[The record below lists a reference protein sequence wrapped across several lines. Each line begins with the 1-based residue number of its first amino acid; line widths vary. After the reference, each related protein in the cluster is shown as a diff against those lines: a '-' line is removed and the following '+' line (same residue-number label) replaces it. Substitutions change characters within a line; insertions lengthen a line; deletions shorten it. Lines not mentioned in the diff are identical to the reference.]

1 MSQGCGGSRLIH
13 PRATQ
18 GSRRVPTAS
27 CGSPMGT
34 RRGQVPLPH
43 VPGGSRAINQP
54 GSGFLG
60 LLRSKFLPGTSPS
73 ANSWGSGCS
82 CAREGRGLHGGGDR
96 EQWPGGKG
104 HSGPRAP
111 SGLHHLRGGFW
122 GHPAPSGGLW
132 GLPLSV
138 WHPRGAPHLGAG
150 AVPTCQGP
158 PCTHAPRNG
167 ARLWDFWGLQPHGRV
182 FWIGGAIPRH
192 PTPIPVAS
200 FTVLPP
206 KCGADGLPVTS
217 MCPPPGT
224 EATSGCSVG
233 TRTGNPAPKWLWGAP
248 SPTPFS

>member
-1 MSQGCGGSRLIH
+1 MIH

-18 GSRRVPTAS
+18 GSRRVPTVS

-82 CAREGRGLHGGGDR
+82 CAREGRGLHGGGGTGSDGQVAR
-96 EQWPGGKG
+96 DTPVPGHPAVSITSVGF
-104 HSGPRAP
+104 
-111 SGLHHLRGGFW
+111 FW

-138 WHPRGAPHLGAG
+138 WHPRGAPHRGAG
-150 AVPTCQGP
+150 AVPKSPLHPCPQEWGQALGFLGVAAPWQGILDRGGHSSP
-158 PCTHAPRNG
+158 PHS
-167 ARLWDFWGLQPHGRV
+167 H
-182 FWIGGAIPRH
+182 
-192 PTPIPVAS
+192 
-200 FTVLPP
+200 
-206 KCGADGLPVTS
+206 
-217 MCPPPGT
+217 
-224 EATSGCSVG
+224 TSGITHGS
-233 TRTGNPAPKWLWGAP
+233 APKAWC
-248 SPTPFS
+248 